1 MNILKVLAKQNHLS
15 LAFSLMLGLLL
26 AGNLQAQSWIDPENS
41 KVSRVVYDSKAEA
54 QQWLL
59 PQGPIERIDGLWQP
73 EQSRQL
79 EGKLRRR
86 TLEFGAENSE
96 AGLFKEYEQLL
107 KKQGAQLLF
116 SCLGRDCGQ
125 SNNWA
130 NRFFNIYQL
139 YGREDSQRL
148 SSYFWQSGG
157 QDHFALLYLVRRG
170 NQRIYLQQE
179 LLSLTSDLA
188 GTAVLPSK
196 EQVWK
201 QWQSTGLL
209 RLSQSTGQ
217 LDQQGTLLPA
227 WLKLISELMREHP
240 KARLDVVGHSYALPG
255 SRPGAGPAAKAEAEA
270 MLETLKAGLL
280 SEGVSQGRIT
290 LHNLENLAPLN
301 SRLEGARL
309 DLLLHK

>member
-1 MNILKVLAKQNHLS
+1 MNILKVSAKQNHLS
-15 LAFSLMLGLLL
+15 LVFSFLLSL
-26 AGNLQAQSWIDPENS
+26 LYVGNLQAQDWIDPENS
-41 KVSRVVYDSKAEA
+41 KVSRVVYDSKAET

-59 PQGPIERIDGLWQP
+59 PLGPIERIDGLWQP

-86 TLEFGAENSE
+86 TLEFRAENSE
-96 AGLFKEYEQLL
+96 AGLFRDYEQLL

-116 SCLGRDCGQ
+116 NCLGRDCGQ

-130 NRFFNIYQL
+130 NRYFNIYQL

-148 SSYFWQSGG
+148 SSYFWQSSGL
-157 QDHFALLYLVRRG
+157 DHFALLYLVRRG

-179 LLSLTSDLA
+179 LLSLASDPA

-217 LDQQGTLLPA
+217 LDQQGALLPA
-227 WLKLISELMREHP
+227 WLKLISELMRDHP
-240 KARLDVVGHSYALPG
+240 KAKLDVVGHSYALPS
-255 SRPGAGPAAKAEAEA
+255 SRSNTEPAAKAQADT
-270 MLETLKAGLL
+270 MLQTLKAGLL
-280 SEGVSQGRIT
+280 AAGVSEGRIQ
-290 LHNLENLAPLN
+290 LHNLANLAPLN

-309 DLLLHK
+309 DLLLH